1 MDLILWRH
9 AEAEDG
15 EADMQ
20 RELTAKGRKQAVDM
34 GAWLAARLPKDARIL
49 VSPAVR
55 AQQTAAGLNRR
66 FETVDEIAPGVDPVE
81 LLHAAGWP
89 ESPGVVLVVGHQ
101 PTLGMA
107 AGMLLFGELI
117 PLTLKK
123 GSFVWLT
130 NRTRRGE
137 RQVVMKAALTPDL
150 A

>member
-20 RELTAKGRKQAVDM
+20 RELTATGRKQAVAM
-34 GAWLAARLPKDARIL
+34 GAWLDARLPKEARIL

-55 AQQTAAGLNRR
+55 AQQTAAGVGRH
-66 FETVDEIAPGVDPVE
+66 FETAEAISPGVDPVE

-89 ESPGVVLVVGHQ
+89 ETSGTVLVVGHQ

-107 AGMLLFGELI
+107 AGMLLLGESN

-123 GSFVWLT
+123 GGLIWLT

-137 RQVVMKAALTPDL
+137 RQVVLKAALTPDL
-150 A
+150 I